1 MSDLGLYEG
10 CHVQLRNGETKG
22 PLQREKNAHAKFPWS
37 VGKHSWTPT
46 GGYFLGEADPRDI
59 VSVISTD
66 SIVETPADQVT
77 VAIREDVLAAAREA
91 GLKARPAYDE
101 FVSAI
106 VESAFAA
113 QSVTLAQPVVVDA
126 TTGQIGTLAP
136 SLDEIVQTIAAAR
149 EEWLSDL
156 CSDEDGLDRDFIG
169 PAILRL
175 IEGAQNESAPEIR
188 PSEKLKGV
196 RATSA
201 AFRNVIVAW
210 APQSAA
216 ASPNTIPSSARST
229 SCIRPPVPSCRR
241 SIPMRRCAPSRHLPT
256 AGGGLVSGGQPIWW
270 LISISKSL
278 VEVPVSIHGQSSR
291 SGSRKTAP
299 IGPALIR
306 QPLKRLLLRKAVD
319 EHRLLLESGK
329 RRTRG

>member
-188 PSEKLKGV
+188 PSEK
-196 RATSA
+196 TE
-201 AFRNVIVAW
+201 
-210 APQSAA
+210 
-216 ASPNTIPSSARST
+216 
-229 SCIRPPVPSCRR
+229 
-241 SIPMRRCAPSRHLPT
+241 
-256 AGGGLVSGGQPIWW
+256 GGQSDFCRFPECDCSMGTAERCGKPKHDPLFRTLDKLHPAARAFLQAIYPDAPLRAVEAPTDRWW
-270 LISISKSL
+270 RVSFGRPAHMVAHFDLEITRRGTGFDTWPKFPLWIEEDGTYRPGSHPAAVEAL
-278 VEVPVSIHGQSSR
+278 VAEESR
-291 SGSRKTAP
+291 
-299 IGPALIR
+299 
-306 QPLKRLLLRKAVD
+306 
-319 EHRLLLESGK
+319 
-329 RRTRG
+329 